1 MKWINDRLETGLVT
15 SYQNFVYFTGQYYG
29 METTASSINS
39 NTSLGSNTMIMTYF
53 TTPIELEIDRIG
65 FINNATG
72 ASNGKCF
79 IYIDDFETTGNYL
92 PSILEYEGTSKD
104 LSVDTTFK
112 EDTMSYT
119 FYPGRVYWIGVLVS
133 ALIAIRRLVVGGS
146 PSLGT
151 SSGTANPANSL
162 SYTHTYAS
170 ALPTT
175 LTQSSLSVTT
185 PNPPN
190 VRFRA
195 V

>member
-39 NTSLGSNTMIMTYF
+39 NLSLTNNLMQMTYF
-53 TTPIELEIDRIG
+53 TTPIILEIDRIG

-92 PSILEYEGTSKD
+92 PSILEYEGTSQD

-119 FYPGRVYWIGVLVS
+119 FYPGRVYWIGVIVS
-133 ALIAIRRLVVGGS
+133 TTISIRRLTVAGS
-146 PSLGT
+146 TSLG
-151 SSGTANPANSL
+151 SSTGGGQPQNNI
-162 SYTHTYAS
+162 SYSHTYAS

-175 LTQSSLSVTT
+175 LTQSSLSVGSQ
-185 PNPPN
+185 NPPN